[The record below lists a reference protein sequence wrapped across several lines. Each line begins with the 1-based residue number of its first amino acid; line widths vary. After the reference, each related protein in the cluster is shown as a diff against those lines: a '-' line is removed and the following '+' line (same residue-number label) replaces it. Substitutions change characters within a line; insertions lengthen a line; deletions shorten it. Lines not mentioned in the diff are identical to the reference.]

1 MILILLNNM
10 PLKIRRKKLFKK
22 ILKKIKKISEWTSK
36 GLSDE
41 SITLNYK

>member
-22 ILKKIKKISEWTSK
+22 ILKRLK
-36 GLSDE
+36 GFQSGHLKDY
-41 SITLNYK
+41 LMKVLH